1 MKLLSSLLVGTLP
14 LLIGSATAA
23 VVNFDFNVRLDNDDD
38 SNVVPE
44 TYVGLGAAPDSVSN
58 THWNSVRRTS
68 SLNVSSAAAINN
80 PILDSS
86 GLVSTVDVQITTTAA
101 IAGIGHQRTAGMQEL
116 GTSGSYTNLMSDFI
130 QLDAIGADT
139 GAVATANG
147 IFTGLAATSI
157 YEIYFYGQGELYGPG
172 GNANSG
178 QNSFFGITSTPG
190 GAVTGESGQTGWT
203 ASNGVLTDG
212 IEYVKLTATSN
223 EFGEIFFTWR
233 NVVAGAQ
240 YTPIDKAGDAGGSS
254 SDYAAL
260 NGIQIVS
267 VVPEASSALLGMLG
281 LSGLLLRRR
290 R

>member
-1 MKLLSSLLVGTLP
+1 MKSLSSLLVSTLP

-23 VVNFDFNVRLDNDDD
+23 VVNFDFNVRLDNDDN

-68 SLNVSSAAAINN
+68 SLNVSSAAGINN

-86 GLVSTVDVQITTTAA
+86 GLVSTVDVQITTSAA
-101 IAGIGHQRTAGMQEL
+101 IAGIGHQRSAGMQEL
-116 GTSGSYTNLMSDFI
+116 GTAGSYTNLMSDFI
-130 QLDAIGADT
+130 QLDAIGVDT

-147 IFTGLAATSI
+147 VFTGLAPNSI
-157 YEIYFYGQGELYGPG
+157 YEIYFYGQGELYGPS
-172 GNANSG
+172 GNNNSG
-178 QNSFFGITSTPG
+178 QNSLFAITDSLG
-190 GAVTGESGQTGWT
+190 GSIIGTAKQTGWT
-203 ASNGVLTDG
+203 ASNGVLSEG
-212 IEYVKLTATSN
+212 IEYVKFSATANSS
-223 EFGEIFFTWR
+223 GEIFFIWQ
-233 NVVAGAQ
+233 NVVAGQNVVTDA
-240 YTPIDKAGDAGGSS
+240 AGDAGGSS